1 MPNNELN
8 EVSEE
13 IILESSTP
21 SNNKSSCKKSL
32 DGKLT
37 PKKNESLEKSVDI
50 VDKEIIDNKN
60 IDINNKPPSVSKD
73 IMSMLKQSV
82 NTQGM
87 YECITIKD
95 NEQYDTVVNRISPD
109 KEKLSYKFNSIKDKE
124 KIVLGTTRPKFI
136 IENQPKIVLGN
147 RQKMEIDSK
156 QRISID
162 VNKKKISSANENY
175 NKNSKDAERA

>member
-1 MPNNELN
+1 
-8 EVSEE
+8 
-13 IILESSTP
+13 
-21 SNNKSSCKKSL
+21 
-32 DGKLT
+32 
-37 PKKNESLEKSVDI
+37 
-50 VDKEIIDNKN
+50 
-60 IDINNKPPSVSKD
+60 
-73 IMSMLKQSV
+73 MLKQSV